1 MQLLKLSVQIFLSVG
16 WGDWNHPQSHQ
27 ICRTVFNLRRESRTE
42 NWYIFSFWLRSLCSA
57 GLWNVCGKICLAELD
72 ELLSR
77 YARYTVKNSFF
88 FAIYLRI
95 HSVCVFFFTPFLFLF
110 RTFFSLCSFSQC
122 ICVQSL
128 NHMISAS
135 NYTAFF
141 FHCFDCESSL
151 GESCLGEYTPSL
163 WKTAFVRVTFPPA
176 LAVVYAPSEVALPQS
191 TAFYRKKKTQK
202 MVYPSIWTKSR
213 PSEDLFPV

>member
-95 HSVCVFFFTPFLFLF
+95 HSVCVCFFFHSFSFSISYL
-110 RTFFSLCSFSQC
+110 FFSLLFLSVHLCPVSQSHDFCQQLHRFFLSLFRLREQPRWIMFRWIYAFIVENCFCSGHLSPGPRSRLC
-122 ICVQSL
+122 PL
-128 NHMISAS
+128 WGSAP
-135 NYTAFF
+135 T
-141 FHCFDCESSL
+141 
-151 GESCLGEYTPSL
+151 EYSVL
-163 WKTAFVRVTFPPA
+163 
-176 LAVVYAPSEVALPQS
+176 
-191 TAFYRKKKTQK
+191 
-202 MVYPSIWTKSR
+202 
-213 PSEDLFPV
+213 